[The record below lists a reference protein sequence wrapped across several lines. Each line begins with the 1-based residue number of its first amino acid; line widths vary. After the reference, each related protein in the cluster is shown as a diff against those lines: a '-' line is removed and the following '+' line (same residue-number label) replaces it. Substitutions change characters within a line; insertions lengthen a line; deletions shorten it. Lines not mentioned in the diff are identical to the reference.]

1 MRHKTQTKSSTRRKG
16 KLPYRRL
23 ELKPLFIL
31 ICIHVFTFG
40 SLFSQTNNT
49 NSGIEVDG
57 GIATLYFE
65 NQPEWTDNFNF
76 LCLNDACVSGTLN
89 AATNRWERQVN
100 ATAGQTY
107 QIQIK
112 ISSSVDGQ
120 YISDQITVTAQ
131 QAGNNDPDPDPQPS
145 CNDGIQN
152 QGETDVDCGGPCAP
166 CDAPNPNPNPGGET
180 VIQAESGSLLGSAQY
195 YNDGAATNGQG
206 VAYISSVGAG
216 FALQNVPSASSVQL
230 KYASQQ
236 SGTLSIFVNGN
247 DAGNISFSSNGSW
260 VGNYTT
266 ATIEV
271 NVPQRATFEIIYQS
285 GDAAMNVDELTFI
298 GQGQD
303 PDPTCDDGIL
313 NNGETE
319 IDCGGPNCDPCDN
332 PPPPVTGPV
341 IALTSNSEKG
351 TFLVGGQDANQ
362 PGFSLYTFD
371 NDNDSLPFSDCYNG
385 CETTWPPVTVQ
396 NSQDLII
403 TNQVN
408 NTFTNGFG
416 LSARC
421 DGSLQVTYDNKPLYY
436 FANDNAAGDTN
447 GDNVNGV
454 WHLVTNQT
462 DPEPTCND
470 GILNNGETEIDC
482 GGPNCDP
489 CTTNPPID
497 GGTCGD
503 YGLTIVDG
511 QGVIYSRE
519 DLGQVLYMCTGPE
532 FNGCVAPDK
541 LENGYYQRAI
551 NITVGET
558 YELGIQGGPNTTFT
572 VAAGEDRCYFVATC
586 SDGVQN
592 GKETGIDCGGP
603 DCDVCP
609 TCDDGIQNGDEEG
622 VDCGGSNCTIG
633 CDEVCNGTPNP
644 NAVVSV
650 TNETVEN
657 ENDGTIQFTFDN
669 VASRDNL
676 EFSINNGSSYPY
688 ATPDN
693 AGSFTVDN
701 LSPATY
707 NIWVRWGN
715 NECPIFLGEFV
726 ILEGGPAPTC
736 NDGILNQG
744 EERVDCGGP
753 NCGPCPDDP
762 CGEIALVN
770 YPRPALPTP
779 IIGSDA
785 AQGFAFDLAND
796 LSTVSVRVGPVV
808 QIQSGGNPD
817 FEFHCSCNQVTFNS
831 VRVNGTVAVPEACR
845 NAGDFYYFFRYKK
858 QGNTTNDPGD
868 IYVYS
873 GLFTTAGQRIDPDNR
888 PTITREGANWM
899 RFRHPH
905 AQDGITEAVFDA
917 QHNSDLLRN
926 MDRYNTIFTDAASG
940 LIIDPRL
947 TRGDA
952 NSVHP
957 HGNVDNAE
965 VVRIDY
971 MEKGDSSP
979 PTYAKS
985 AGQDAGK
992 WGYGNIVTYE
1002 ITAVTGGSGAQT
1014 YNTFQNYV
1022 VGEGLNTLGDP
1033 RLSLAGRAST
1043 YMVLPGFGSHVDLEA
1058 DAIFTQHIITLTS
1071 EDDVDDFL
1079 EGHHLFHGVRHR
1091 RNGNDPGNILGEIN
1105 IGSTNCQEC
1114 HFRDG
1119 RGSKLE
1125 RTRDGDMRVPPPV
1138 YGVGILQYIA
1148 GAQAK
1153 LAWKGDVPTVEQQV
1167 KNALINDHGIDPE
1180 TDISSKDLR
1189 QLVAYTEFLT
1199 VPTRSP
1205 GAYDIPGVEEG
1216 DKTFHRI
1223 GCTSC
1228 HSPTQITS
1236 SSAPAEF
1243 RNLTIRPYTD
1253 MKLHTVTDEPYRTPP
1268 LWGLG
1273 RNIDLL
1279 ERNGKALI
1287 LMHDGRATTLDGA
1300 IQAHGGEANGSRAAY
1315 NNLSQQQKD
1324 NLIKFLKTL

>member
-1 MRHKTQTKSSTRRKG
+1 MTSKTPHHFAIFKELFFDSFSRS
-16 KLPYRRL
+16 KLKQYL
-23 ELKPLFIL
+23 L
-31 ICIHVFTFG
+31 IFCCFFYCISFYAQ
-40 SLFSQTNNT
+40 SDSN
-49 NSGIEVDG
+49 NSGIEIDG
-57 GIATLYFE
+57 GTATLYFE
-65 NQPEWTDNFNF
+65 NQSEWTNGFNF
-76 LCLNDACVSGTLN
+76 LCLNDACVSGELN
-89 AATNRWERQVN
+89 TVTNRWERQVS
-100 ATAGQTY
+100 ATVGETY

-112 ISSSVDGQ
+112 ISSSVGGQ
-120 YISDQITVTAQ
+120 YISDVFTVTAR
-131 QAGNNDPDPDPQPS
+131 QASDTPPNPS
-145 CNDGIQN
+145 CDDGILN
-152 QGETDVDCGGPCAP
+152 NGETEIDCGGPNCSPCATS
-166 CDAPNPNPNPGGET
+166 DGDNEI
-180 VIQAESGSLLGSAQY
+180 VIQAESGSLLESAEYYTDGSA
-195 YNDGAATNGQG
+195 ANGQG
-206 VAYISSVGAG
+206 VAYISSVNAG
-216 FALQNVPSASSVQL
+216 FRLEGVPTANSVEI

-236 SGTLSIFVNGN
+236 SGTLSVFVNGN
-247 DAGNISFSSNGSW
+247 DAGDINFSSNGSW

-266 ATIEV
+266 ATIQV
-271 NVPQRATFEIIYQS
+271 NVPEGATFEMIYQN

-298 GQGQD
+298 GEGQD

-319 IDCGGPNCDPCDN
+319 IDCGGPNCSPCDDN
-332 PPPPVTGPV
+332 PPPPVSGPV
-341 IALTSNSEKG
+341 IALANNSTNG
-351 TFLVGGQDANQ
+351 AILIGGEDASQ

-371 NDNDSLPFSDCYNG
+371 NDNDTLPFSDCYDN
-385 CETTWPPVTVQ
+385 CAVTWPPVTVE
-396 NSQDLII
+396 SPADLII

-408 NTFTNGFG
+408 STFTAGFG

-421 DGSLQVTYDNKPLYY
+421 DGTLQVTYDNKPLYFY
-436 FANDNAAGDTN
+436 VNDNNPGDTN
-447 GDNVNGV
+447 GDNLGGV
-454 WHLVTNQT
+454 WHLITTQS
-462 DPEPTCND
+462 DPDPTCDD

-482 GGPNCDP
+482 GGPNCEP
-489 CTTNPPID
+489 CETDNPPVD

-503 YGLTIVDG
+503 YGLTIIDG

-519 DLGQVLYMCTGPE
+519 ELGQVLYMCAGPG
-532 FNGCVAPDK
+532 FNNCVAPDK
-541 LENGYYQRAI
+541 LEDGYYQKVI
-551 NITVGET
+551 NITIGET

-572 VAAGEDRCYFVATC
+572 VTAGEDRCYFVPTC

-592 GKETGIDCGGP
+592 GNETGVDCGGP
-603 DCDVCP
+603 DCGVCP

-644 NAVVSV
+644 NAVVSIA
-650 TNETVEN
+650 NETVEDL
-657 ENDGTIQFTFDN
+657 NDGTINFTFDN
-669 VASRDNL
+669 VVDRSNL
-676 EFSINNGSSYPY
+676 EFSIDNGNSYPY
-688 ATPDN
+688 ASPDD
-693 AGSFTVDN
+693 AGSFAIDDVA
-701 LSPATY
+701 PATY

-715 NECPIFLGEFV
+715 NECPIFLGEYK

-736 NDGILNQG
+736 RDGVLNQG

-753 NCGPCPDDP
+753 NCSPCPDDP
-762 CGEIALVN
+762 CGDIPLVN

-779 IIGSDA
+779 VIGSDA
-785 AQGFAFDLAND
+785 AQGFAFDLATD
-796 LSTVSVRVGPVV
+796 LSTVSVRTGNVV

-817 FEFHCSCNQVTFNS
+817 FEFFCSCNQVEFFG
-831 VRVNGTVAVPEACR
+831 VKVGDGVAVPSQCR
-845 NAGDFYYFFRYKK
+845 DAGDFYYFFRYKK

-888 PTITREGANWM
+888 PTITTEGANWM

-926 MDRYNTIFTDAASG
+926 LDRFNTTFTDAASG
-940 LIIDPRL
+940 LIINPRL

-957 HGNVDNAE
+957 HGDVDNAA

-985 AGQDAGK
+985 AGEDSGK

-1043 YMVLPGFGSHVDLEA
+1043 YMVLPGFGSHVREEA

-1091 RNGNDPGNILGEIN
+1091 RNGNDPGNILGEMN
-1105 IGSTNCQEC
+1105 IGTTNCQEC

-1125 RTRDGDMRVPPPV
+1125 RTRDGEMRVPPPV
-1138 YGVGILQYIA
+1138 YGVGILQHIA
-1148 GAQAK
+1148 GAEAG
-1153 LAWKGDVPTVEQQV
+1153 LSWNGDVNTVEDQV
-1167 KNALINDHGIDPE
+1167 RNALVADHGVNPD
-1180 TDISSKDLR
+1180 TDLSAKELR
-1189 QLVAYTEFLT
+1189 QLIAYTEFLT

-1205 GAYDIPGVEEG
+1205 GAYDIPGVTEG
-1216 DKTFHRI
+1216 DKNFNRI
-1223 GCTSC
+1223 GCASC
-1228 HSPTQITS
+1228 HAPTQRTS

-1253 MKLHTVTDEPYRTPP
+1253 MKMHTVTDEPYRTPP

-1287 LMHDGRATTLDGA
+1287 LMHDGRATTLEGA
-1300 IQAHGGEANGSRAAY
+1300 IQAHGGEASASRAAY
-1315 NNLSQQQKD
+1315 NELSAAEKA
-1324 NLIKFLKTL
+1324 NLIKFLETL

>member
-1 MRHKTQTKSSTRRKG
+1 MTSKKPHHFTMFKELFLDSFSRS
-16 KLPYRRL
+16 KLKQHL
-23 ELKPLFIL
+23 LLFCCLFYSI
-31 ICIHVFTFG
+31 TFY
-40 SLFSQTNNT
+40 SQSDTT
-49 NSGIEVDG
+49 NSGIEVNG
-57 GIATLYFE
+57 SVAILYFE
-65 NQPEWTDNFNF
+65 NQPEWTNGFNF
-76 LCLNDACVSGTLN
+76 LCLNDACVSGELN
-89 AATNRWERQVN
+89 TTTNRWERQVS
-100 ATAGQTY
+100 ASVGETY

-112 ISSSVDGQ
+112 ISSSVGGQ
-120 YISDQITVTAQ
+120 YISDIFTVTAQ
-131 QAGNNDPDPDPQPS
+131 QAGDDN
-145 CNDGIQN
+145 
-152 QGETDVDCGGPCAP
+152 
-166 CDAPNPNPNPGGET
+166 
-180 VIQAESGSLLGSAQY
+180 
-195 YNDGAATNGQG
+195 
-206 VAYISSVGAG
+206 
-216 FALQNVPSASSVQL
+216 
-230 KYASQQ
+230 
-236 SGTLSIFVNGN
+236 
-247 DAGNISFSSNGSW
+247 
-260 VGNYTT
+260 
-266 ATIEV
+266 
-271 NVPQRATFEIIYQS
+271 
-285 GDAAMNVDELTFI
+285 
-298 GQGQD
+298 

-319 IDCGGPNCDPCDN
+319 IDCGGPNCNPCTSDGGDSETTIQAESGSLLGSAQYYDDTSAANGQGVAYISSVNAGFRLEGVPTASSVVIKYASQQSGTLSVFVNGNDAGNLNFSSNGSWVGNYTTATIEVNVPQGASFEIIFQNGDAAMNVDELTFIGEGQNPDPTCDPWKDN
-332 PPPPVTGPV
+332 PPPPVSEPI
-341 IALTSNSEKG
+341 IALTSNSDKG
-351 TFLVGGQDANQ
+351 TFLIGGEDASQ
-362 PGFSLYTFD
+362 SGFSIYTFD
-371 NDNDSLPFSDCYNG
+371 NDNPTLPFSDCYDN
-385 CETTWPPVTVQ
+385 CAVTWPPVTIE
-396 NSQDLII
+396 NLEDLII
-403 TNQVN
+403 TNQVSD
-408 NTFTNGFG
+408 TFTAGFG

-421 DGSLQVTYDNKPLYY
+421 DGTLQVTYDNQPLYFY
-436 FANDNAAGDTN
+436 ANDNNPGDTN
-447 GDNVNGV
+447 GDNVGGV
-454 WHLVTNQT
+454 WHLITTQS
-462 DPEPTCND
+462 DPEPTCDD

-482 GGPNCDP
+482 GGPNCEP
-489 CTTNPPID
+489 CETNPPAD

-519 DLGQVLYMCTGPE
+519 ELGQVLYMCTGPG

-541 LENGYYQRAI
+541 LENGYYQRVI
-551 NITVGET
+551 NITIGET

-572 VAAGEDRCYFVATC
+572 VTAGDDRCYFVATC
-586 SDGVQN
+586 TDGVQN
-592 GKETGIDCGGP
+592 GNETGIDCGGP
-603 DCDVCP
+603 DCGVCP

-650 TNETVEN
+650 TNETVEDL
-657 ENDGTIQFTFDN
+657 NDGTIKFTFDN
-669 VASRDNL
+669 VADRSNL
-676 EFSINNGSSYPY
+676 EFSIDNGNSYPY
-688 ATPDN
+688 TTPDN
-693 AGSFTVDN
+693 AGSFTIDN
-701 LSPATY
+701 ISPAIY

-715 NECPIFLGEFV
+715 NECPIFLGEYK

-736 NDGILNQG
+736 SDGILNQG

-753 NCGPCPDDP
+753 NCAPCPDDP
-762 CGEIALVN
+762 CGDIPLVN

-785 AQGFAFDLAND
+785 AQGFAFDLATD
-796 LSTVSVRVGPVV
+796 LSTVSVRIGNVV

-817 FEFHCSCNQVTFNS
+817 FEFFCSCNQVEFFG
-831 VRVNGTVAVPEACR
+831 VNVGGGVAVPSQCR

-926 MDRYNTIFTDAASG
+926 LDRFNTTFTDAASG
-940 LIIDPRL
+940 LIINPRL

-957 HGNVDNAE
+957 HGDVDNAA

-985 AGQDAGK
+985 AGEDSGK

-1043 YMVLPGFGSHVDLEA
+1043 YMVLPGFGSHVREEA

-1105 IGSTNCQEC
+1105 IGTTNCQEC

-1125 RTRDGDMRVPPPV
+1125 RTRDGEMRVPPPV
-1138 YGVGILQYIA
+1138 YGVGILQHIS
-1148 GAQAK
+1148 GAEVG
-1153 LAWKGDVPTVEQQV
+1153 LTWNGDVNTVEDQV
-1167 KNALINDHGIDPE
+1167 RNALIADHGVNPD
-1180 TDISSKDLR
+1180 TDLSAKDLR

-1205 GAYDIPGVEEG
+1205 GAYDIPGVAEG
-1216 DKTFHRI
+1216 DKTFNRI
-1223 GCTSC
+1223 GCASC
-1228 HSPTQITS
+1228 HAPTQRTS

-1253 MKLHTVTDEPYRTPP
+1253 MKMHTVTDEPYRTPP

-1287 LMHDGRATTLDGA
+1287 LMHDGRATTLEGA
-1300 IQAHGGEANGSRAAY
+1300 IRAHGGEASGSRAAY